1 MIQEFFNG
9 KEPCRSINPDEAV
22 AYGAAV
28 QAAILGGSDNS
39 SVNNMLLID
48 VAPLSMGIETAGN
61 IMTTIIPRN
70 SKIPCAKT
78 ETFSTYSDNQS
89 AVTIKVFEGERTKT
103 IDNHQL
109 GTFNLEGIPPAPRG
123 VPQIQVSFDLDA
135 NGILS
140 VTAEDK
146 KTGNKNKITITNES
160 GRLSQ
165 NEIKEMIENAERFAE
180 QDKAHAA
187 QIQARNGLESYAY
200 SLRNSINQADCKLS
214 ATDKKTVGDAVDD
227 AIAWLDSTPN
237 AGKTDYETKQKALE
251 RICNPIL
258 AQMYG
263 HGAQDASN
271 EPNNTGFP
279 GSDASFEPNVE
290 AVD

>member
-1 MIQEFFNG
+1 MGGNTN
-9 KEPCRSINPDEAV
+9 CEAV
-22 AYGAAV
+22 N
-28 QAAILGGSDNS
+28 D
-39 SVNNMLLID
+39 MLLID

-135 NGILS
+135 NGILN

-146 KTGNKNKITITNES
+146 KTGSKNQITISGES

-165 NEIKEMIENAERFAE
+165 SEIDRM
-180 QDKAHAA
+180 
-187 QIQARNGLESYAY
+187 
-200 SLRNSINQADCKLS
+200 
-214 ATDKKTVGDAVDD
+214 
-227 AIAWLDSTPN
+227 
-237 AGKTDYETKQKALE
+237 
-251 RICNPIL
+251 
-258 AQMYG
+258 
-263 HGAQDASN
+263 
-271 EPNNTGFP
+271 
-279 GSDASFEPNVE
+279 
-290 AVD
+290 